1 MILFQS
7 TKNLLIKGLP
17 YLLISVLICS
27 CSPTLYVLDKN
38 PRLAGRVY
46 KSTSLVKADKLLKN
60 NPNDIKALIQNV
72 ESLTTYAFGFLI
84 EESDR
89 MMLEN
94 YSKANNLESQAH
106 DYFVK
111 AVLYGDS
118 ALSYIDHNFY
128 KWLISNNGS
137 EIVYISEIRQK
148 VEYFDLFYWTAA
160 AYGGAISSSGG
171 DPKWIIKLP
180 RIGKLLNTIVSVD
193 SAWNNG
199 AALTAL
205 ISYTMNN
212 PLLAPTE
219 ADSISNNLFQKAIE
233 ASGGRDMGP
242 YLTYAES
249 VSKLRQNKD
258 EFIFLLNE
266 ALKIDIK
273 SSKEFQLTN
282 TISKNRA
289 QWLLDNIDEF
299 FY

>member
-1 MILFQS
+1 MIHFQS
-7 TKNLLIKGLP
+7 TKNLLIKGLS
-17 YLLISVLICS
+17 YLLISFLICS

-38 PRLAGRVY
+38 PKLAGRIY
-46 KSTSLVKADKLLKN
+46 KSISLVKLDKRLKN
-60 NPNDIKALIQNV
+60 NPNDLEAIIKNV

-94 YSKANNLESQAH
+94 YSKASNLESQAH
-106 DYFVK
+106 DYFVD
-111 AVLYGDS
+111 AVQYGDS
-118 ALSYIDHNFY
+118 AISYIDYNFY
-128 KWLISNNGS
+128 EWLISNDVS
-137 EIVYISEIRQK
+137 EIIDISEIEQK
-148 VEYFDLFYWTAA
+148 EEYFGLFYWTAA

-171 DPKWIIKLP
+171 NPKWIIKLP
-180 RIGKLLNTIVSVD
+180 RVGKLLNSIISVD
-193 SAWNNG
+193 SSWNNG

-212 PLLAPTE
+212 PLLSQNE
-219 ADSISNNLFQKAIE
+219 ADSISSNLFQKAIK
-233 ASGGRDMGP
+233 ASGGKDMGP

-249 VSKLRQNKD
+249 VLKIRQKKD

-273 SSKEFQLTN
+273 SSKEFQLAN

-289 QWLLDNIDEF
+289 EWLLNNIDEF

>member
-1 MILFQS
+1 M
-7 TKNLLIKGLP
+7 
-17 YLLISVLICS
+17 
-27 CSPTLYVLDKN
+27 
-38 PRLAGRVY
+38 VY
-46 KSTSLVKADKLLKN
+46 KSISLAKLDSRLKN
-60 NPNDIKALIQNV
+60 NPNDLEALINNV

-94 YSKANNLESQAH
+94 FSKANNIESQAH
-106 DYFVK
+106 DYFVD
-111 AVLYGDS
+111 AVQYGDS
-118 ALSYIDHNFY
+118 ALSHIDHNFY
-128 KWLISNNGS
+128 EWLISNDFS
-137 EIVYISEIRQK
+137 ETTDSLKIEQK
-148 VEYFDLFYWTAA
+148 ERYFGLFYWTAA

-171 DPKWIIKLP
+171 NPKWIIKLP
-180 RIGKLLNTIVSVD
+180 IVGKLLNTIVSID
-193 SAWNNG
+193 SSWNNG

-212 PLLAPTE
+212 PLLAPNE
-219 ADSISNNLFQKAIE
+219 ADSISNNLFQKAIT
-233 ASGGRDMGP
+233 ASGGKDMGP
-242 YLTYAES
+242 YITYAES
-249 VSKLRQNKD
+249 VSKTRQKKD

-289 QWLLDNIDEF
+289 EWLLDNIDEF

>member
-1 MILFQS
+1 MIRFQS
-7 TKNLLIKGLP
+7 TKNLPIKGLS
-17 YLLISVLICS
+17 YSLIFLFICS

-38 PRLAGRVY
+38 PQLAGRIY
-46 KSTSLVKADKLLKN
+46 KITSLAKVDQRLKN
-60 NPNDIKALIQNV
+60 DPNDLEAFALNV

-94 YSKANNLESQAH
+94 YSKANDLETQAH
-106 DYFVK
+106 NYFIE
-111 AVLYGDS
+111 AVQYGDS
-118 ALSYIDHNFY
+118 ALSYIDYNFY
-128 KWLISNNGS
+128 KWLISNDGF
-137 EIVYISEIRQK
+137 EIVDNLEIGHKKENFR
-148 VEYFDLFYWTAA
+148 LFYWTAA

-180 RIGKLLNTIVSVD
+180 RVGKLLNSIVSID
-193 SAWNNG
+193 SSWNNG

-212 PLLAPTE
+212 PLLAPNE
-219 ADSISNNLFQKAIE
+219 ADSISNNLFQEAIK
-233 ASGGRDMGP
+233 ASGGKDMGP

-249 VSKLRQNKD
+249 VSKTRQKKD

-289 QWLLDNIDEF
+289 EWLLDNIDEF

>member
-7 TKNLLIKGLP
+7 TKNLLIKGLS
-17 YLLISVLICS
+17 YLLISLFICS

-38 PRLAGRVY
+38 PQLAGRIY
-46 KSTSLVKADKLLKN
+46 KITSLAKVDERLKN
-60 NPNDIKALIQNV
+60 NPNDLEALILNV

-94 YSKANNLESQAH
+94 YSKANNLELQAH
-106 DYFVK
+106 NYFAE
-111 AVLYGDS
+111 AVQYGDS

-128 KWLISNNGS
+128 KWFISNNGS
-137 EIVYISEIRQK
+137 EIVDILEIGQK
-148 VEYFDLFYWTAA
+148 EEYFRLFYWTAA

-180 RIGKLLNTIVSVD
+180 RVGKLLNSIVSVD
-193 SAWNNG
+193 SSWNNG

-205 ISYTMNN
+205 ISFTMNN
-212 PLLAPTE
+212 PLLAPNE
-219 ADSISNNLFQKAIE
+219 ADSISKNLFQKAIQV
-233 ASGGRDMGP
+233 SGGKDMGP

-249 VSKLRQNKD
+249 VSKTRQKKD
-258 EFIFLLNE
+258 EFISLLNQ
-266 ALKIDIK
+266 ALNIDIK

-289 QWLLDNIDEF
+289 EWLLDNIDEF

>member
-1 MILFQS
+1 VILFQS
-7 TKNLLIKGLP
+7 TKNLLIKGLS
-17 YLLISVLICS
+17 YLLISLFICS

-38 PRLAGRVY
+38 PQLAGRIY
-46 KSTSLVKADKLLKN
+46 KITSLAKVDQRLKN
-60 NPNDIKALIQNV
+60 DPNDLEAFALNV

-94 YSKANNLESQAH
+94 YSKANDLESQAH
-106 DYFVK
+106 NYFVE
-111 AVLYGDS
+111 AVQYGDS
-118 ALSYIDHNFY
+118 ALSYIDYNFY
-128 KWLISNNGS
+128 KWLISNDGS
-137 EIVYISEIRQK
+137 EIVDNLEIEHKEEHFR
-148 VEYFDLFYWTAA
+148 LFYWTAA

-171 DPKWIIKLP
+171 DPKWIVKLP
-180 RIGKLLNTIVSVD
+180 RVGKLLNSIVSID
-193 SAWNNG
+193 SSWNNG

-212 PLLAPTE
+212 PLLAPNE
-219 ADSISNNLFQKAIE
+219 ADSISNNLFQKAIQ
-233 ASGGRDMGP
+233 ASGGKDMGP

-249 VSKLRQNKD
+249 VSKTRQKKD

-289 QWLLDNIDEF
+289 EWLLDNIDEF

>member
-1 MILFQS
+1 MICFQS
-7 TKNLLIKGLP
+7 TKNLPIKGLS
-17 YLLISVLICS
+17 YSLIFLFICS

-38 PRLAGRVY
+38 PQLAGRIY
-46 KSTSLVKADKLLKN
+46 KITSLAKVDQRLKN
-60 NPNDIKALIQNV
+60 DPNDLEAFALNV
-72 ESLTTYAFGFLI
+72 EFLTTYAFGFLI

-94 YSKANNLESQAH
+94 YSKANDLESQAH
-106 DYFVK
+106 NYFVE
-111 AVLYGDS
+111 AVQYGDS
-118 ALSYIDHNFY
+118 ALSYIDYNFY
-128 KWLISNNGS
+128 KWLISNDGF
-137 EIVYISEIRQK
+137 EIVDNLEIGHKKENFR
-148 VEYFDLFYWTAA
+148 LFYWTAA

-171 DPKWIIKLP
+171 DPKWIVKLP
-180 RIGKLLNTIVSVD
+180 RVGKLLNSIVSID
-193 SAWNNG
+193 SSWNNG

-212 PLLAPTE
+212 PLLAPNE
-219 ADSISNNLFQKAIE
+219 ADSISNNLFQEAIK
-233 ASGGRDMGP
+233 ASGGKDMGP

-249 VSKLRQNKD
+249 VSKTRQKKD

-289 QWLLDNIDEF
+289 EWLLDNIDEF

>member
-1 MILFQS
+1 VILFQS

-17 YLLISVLICS
+17 HLLISVLIYS

-38 PRLAGRVY
+38 PQLAGRVY
-46 KSTSLVKADKLLKN
+46 KSTSLAKADKLLKN
-60 NPNDIKALIQNV
+60 NPNDIEALTLNV

-89 MMLEN
+89 MMLKN

-106 DYFVK
+106 DYFVE
-111 AVLYGDS
+111 AVLHGDS

-137 EIVYISEIRQK
+137 DIVYISEIRQRE
-148 VEYFDLFYWTAA
+148 EYFDLFYWTAA

-171 DPKWIIKLP
+171 DPQWIIKLP
-180 RIGKLLNTIVSVD
+180 RIGKLLNIIVSAD

-199 AALTAL
+199 AALIAL

-212 PLLAPTE
+212 PLLAPSE

-242 YLTYAES
+242 YLSYAES
-249 VSKLRQNKD
+249 VSKSRQRKD

>member
-7 TKNLLIKGLP
+7 TKNPPIKGLS
-17 YLLISVLICS
+17 YLLISLFICS
-27 CSPTLYVLDKN
+27 CSPTLYVLEKN
-38 PRLAGRVY
+38 PRLAGRIY
-46 KSTSLVKADKLLKN
+46 KTTSLAKVDKRLKN
-60 NPNDIKALIQNV
+60 DSKDLEALTLNV

-106 DYFVK
+106 NYFIE
-111 AVLYGDS
+111 AVQYGDS
-118 ALSYIDHNFY
+118 ALSYIDYNFY
-128 KWLISNNGS
+128 KWLISNDGT
-137 EIVYISEIRQK
+137 EIVDILEIRRK
-148 VEYFDLFYWTAA
+148 EEYFRLFYWTAA

-171 DPKWIIKLP
+171 DPKWIVRLP
-180 RIGKLLNTIVSVD
+180 RVGKLLNSIVSID
-193 SAWNNG
+193 SSWNNG

-212 PLLAPTE
+212 PLLSPNE
-219 ADSISNNLFQKAIE
+219 ADSISKNLFQKAIQ
-233 ASGGRDMGP
+233 ASGGKDMGP
-242 YLTYAES
+242 YLSYAES
-249 VSKLRQNKD
+249 VSKTRQNKD
-258 EFIFLLNE
+258 EFISLLNQ

-289 QWLLDNIDEF
+289 EWLLDNIDEF

>member
-1 MILFQS
+1 VICFQS
-7 TKNLLIKGLP
+7 TKNLPIKGLS
-17 YLLISVLICS
+17 YSLIFLFICS

-38 PRLAGRVY
+38 PQLAGRIY
-46 KSTSLVKADKLLKN
+46 KITSLAKVDQRLKN
-60 NPNDIKALIQNV
+60 DPNDLEAFALNV
-72 ESLTTYAFGFLI
+72 EFLTTYAFGFLI

-94 YSKANNLESQAH
+94 YSKANDLESQAH
-106 DYFVK
+106 NYFVE
-111 AVLYGDS
+111 AVQYGDS
-118 ALSYIDHNFY
+118 ALSYIDYNFY
-128 KWLISNNGS
+128 KWLISNDGF
-137 EIVYISEIRQK
+137 EIVDNLEIGHKKENFR
-148 VEYFDLFYWTAA
+148 LFYWTAA

-171 DPKWIIKLP
+171 DPKWIVKLP
-180 RIGKLLNTIVSVD
+180 RVGKLLNSIVSID
-193 SAWNNG
+193 SSWNNG

-212 PLLAPTE
+212 PLLAPNE
-219 ADSISNNLFQKAIE
+219 ADSISNNLFQEAIK
-233 ASGGRDMGP
+233 ASGGKDMGP

-249 VSKLRQNKD
+249 VSKMRQKKD

-289 QWLLDNIDEF
+289 EWLLDNIDEF